1 MIMAGADGIEEA
13 APERPAYEPLILIYT
28 PYFRRKAD
36 LAAIVGDAP
45 GRWTLDRRR
54 ISEADAVVFHAQDW
68 SMGRDARKYPGQLW
82 VVWSMESVVNVP
94 AISDLRLMRHIDVT
108 MTYERSA
115 DIWTPYLP
123 GAGWWREVQRTEI
136 PAKTENAPLVL
147 FQSSAVNRSGR
158 EGFLAELA
166 KHIRIDSYGRFMRN
180 RSVLGPDLGTR
191 TKLDTIARYRFCL
204 ALENSVATDYV
215 TEKMFQP
222 LGAGTVPIYLGA
234 PNATEFVPP
243 DSYVDAAAYGTPAKL
258 AEYLKDLLNRPYAY
272 SAYLEWR
279 RKPLPPSFLE
289 RLREVE
295 VSPFRRLM
303 TLVRR
308 HVETRR
314 EAPGPVKPTM
324 PFGRSLF
331 VRTRIRRLRKTG
343 SIY

>member
-1 MIMAGADGIEEA
+1 MASGADGIDESVS
-13 APERPAYEPLILIYT
+13 ERPAYEPLILIYT
-28 PYFRRKAD
+28 PYFRRKVN

-82 VVWSMESVVNVP
+82 VVWSMESIVNVP
-94 AISDLRLMRHIDVT
+94 AISDPRLMRHIDVT

-115 DIWTPYLP
+115 DIWAPYLP
-123 GAGWWREVQRTEI
+123 EAGWWRELQRREI
-136 PAKTENAPLVL
+136 PAKTEDAPLVL

-158 EGFLAELA
+158 EGFLVELA
-166 KHIRIDSYGRFMRN
+166 KHIKIDSYGRFMKN
-180 RSVLGPDLGTR
+180 RSVKGPDLGPR
-191 TKLDTIARYRFCL
+191 TKLDTISRYRFCL
-204 ALENSVATDYV
+204 ALENSIAPDYV
-215 TEKMFQP
+215 TEKMFEP
-222 LGAGTVPIYLGA
+222 LGAGAVPIYLGA
-234 PNATEFVPP
+234 PNAPDFVPAC
-243 DSYVDAAAYGTPAKL
+243 SYIDAAAHGTPAEL
-258 AEYLKDLLNRPYAY
+258 AAYLKSLLDRPDAY

-295 VSPFRRLM
+295 TSPFSQLAM
-303 TLVRR
+303 LVRR
-308 HVETRR
+308 HVETRGAALDPAR
-314 EAPGPVKPTM
+314 PTM